1 MALYVYALQENRM
14 SYQDT
19 VSQIRELVERNVD
32 SLEIAHRLCLDLT
45 QVRQIITTLIA
56 RRFA

>member
-1 MALYVYALQENRM
+1 M

-19 VSQIRELVERNVD
+19 VSQIRELVERNID
-32 SLEIAHRLCLDLT
+32 SFEIAHRLCLDLT
-45 QVRQIITTLIA
+45 QVRQIITTLLA

>member
-19 VSQIRELVERNVD
+19 VSQIRELVERNLN
-32 SLEIAHRLCLDLT
+32 SNEIANRLCLNLN
-45 QVRQIITTLIA
+45 QVRQIIATSNT
-56 RRFA
+56 